1 MNKELMNEITS
12 LEYKSLS
19 EIESAS
25 FCKIWKWKSYLGK
38 KGIIKTYFDNKKSR
52 RWRKKRNLGDVIKV
66 IRSQLRQFIMN
77 KEVY

>member
-38 KGIIKTYFDNKKSR
+38 KGIIKTYFD
-52 RWRKKRNLGDVIKV
+52 KKRVEDEEKNVIWAMLSKLYAV
-66 IRSQLRQFIMN
+66 SYVSL
-77 KEVY
+77 